1 LCHPARPLAGGWLA
15 NGSHGLESACY
26 QQVRRIVGEA
36 TERCT
41 NKQLRLWSKHGL
53 IRLERAAVV
62 ILRRDKLAEVAAQ
75 GSELNG
81 W

>member
-1 LCHPARPLAGGWLA
+1 
-15 NGSHGLESACY
+15 
-26 QQVRRIVGEA
+26 
-36 TERCT
+36 
-41 NKQLRLWSKHGL
+41 L

-75 GSELNG
+75 GSGLNG

>member
-1 LCHPARPLAGGWLA
+1 M
-15 NGSHGLESACY
+15 
-26 QQVRRIVGEA
+26 GEA

-75 GSELNG
+75 GSGLNG